1 MDVNQEILRI
11 FALQQSRAPDFRD
24 NDLDR
29 RRQRLI
35 ALRDAV
41 IDQREQI
48 VAAIQADFGKPEP
61 ETQLSEIMVVL
72 SEIKHAL
79 KNLKRWTRPLRVRSS
94 LAMFGTRAWV
104 RQEPR
109 GVCLI
114 VAPWNYPF
122 NLLMGPLVSA
132 IAAGNTAMLK
142 PSELTPNTSALMREM
157 LHKLFPEDE
166 VRVFEGET
174 DVAQALLKLPFD
186 HCFFTGSPAIGKL
199 VMRAASEH
207 LTSVTLEL
215 GGKSPVIVTPSADL
229 DQVARSVAWGKF
241 VNAGQSCTAPDYL
254 FVHED
259 QQPALIEAFRK
270 VVHERY
276 GQTPQVQAANPDMA
290 RIVNERH
297 QQRIAGLI
305 NEAVAKGARLE
316 MGGPGNADTRHLPPT
331 ILTGIAADSQVL
343 DEEIFGPVLPVITY
357 KDLDETVAWIN
368 ARPKP
373 LALYIYGKDRPQ
385 ALRLLHRT
393 SSGDAAINTCMVHF
407 SHPNL
412 PFGGVNNS
420 GIGKGHGRWGF
431 QAFSHERAVLSEHF
445 SSSQDIA
452 PPYTPSRTRF
462 ARFVARYL
470 S

>member
-1 MDVNQEILRI
+1 MDVTQEIQRI

-24 NDLDR
+24 KDLDR
-29 RRQRLI
+29 RRQRLV

-41 IDQREQI
+41 VAQREQI
-48 VAAIQADFGKPEP
+48 VAAIQADFGKPEA

-79 KNLKRWTRPLRVRSS
+79 KNLKRWTRPQRVRSS
-94 LAMFGTRAWV
+94 LSMFGTRAWV

-114 VAPWNYPF
+114 IAPWNYPF

-157 LHKLFPEDE
+157 LHELFPEDE
-166 VRVFEGET
+166 VRVFEGEA
-174 DVAQALLKLPFD
+174 DVAQALLELPFD
-186 HCFFTGSPAIGKL
+186 HCFFTGSPAIGKR

-229 DQVARSVAWGKF
+229 NLVARSVAWGKF

-259 QQPALIEAFRK
+259 QQRDLIDAFRK

-276 GQTPQVQAANPDMA
+276 GQTPQVQAANADMA

-297 QQRIAGLI
+297 HQRIDELI
-305 NEAVAKGARLE
+305 KDAVAHGATLE
-316 MGGPGNADTRHLPPT
+316 MGGTGNRETRHLPPT
-331 ILTGIAADSQVL
+331 ILTGIAADSRIL
-343 DEEIFGPVLPVITY
+343 NEEIFGPVLPVISY
-357 KDLDETVAWIN
+357 KNLDETLAWIN

-373 LALYIYGKDRPQ
+373 LALYIYGKDRQQ
-385 ALRLLHRT
+385 AQRLLHRT

-445 SSSQDIA
+445 SSTQGIA

-462 ARFVARYL
+462 SRFVARYL